1 MITLGNIKK
10 RTLLSVL
17 FFLHF
22 LEKFKLSIS
31 YFHSENNITF
41 AVTPDGREHVIWLSL
56 NKLEEELD
64 PKLFFRVN
72 RQIIINIDSIDKA
85 IPYFKGK
92 IKLIIRPK
100 YSKEIIISEHKSQL
114 FRQWLNH

>member
-1 MITLGNIKK
+1 MA
-10 RTLLSVL
+10 SS

-22 LEKFKLSIS
+22 IEKFKLSIS
-31 YFHSENNITF
+31 YFHSENKITF
-41 AVTPDGREHVIWLSL
+41 AVTPDGREHVISLSL

-64 PKLFFRVN
+64 PELFFRVN